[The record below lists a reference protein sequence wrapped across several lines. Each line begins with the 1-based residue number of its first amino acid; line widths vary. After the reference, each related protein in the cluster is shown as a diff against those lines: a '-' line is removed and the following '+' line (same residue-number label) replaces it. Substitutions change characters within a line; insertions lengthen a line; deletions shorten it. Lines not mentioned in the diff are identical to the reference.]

1 MGKFVVAGVTQIETI
16 VKVDKIPVEFAPL
29 TRGTGT
35 ICTSVGGDAYNE
47 GAIREMR
54 AAGDDSPG
62 PDNAVFADDAAIE
75 QDRAHADDGII
86 TDGGAVYD
94 GIVADGDAFP

>member
-1 MGKFVVAGVTQIETI
+1 M
-16 VKVDKIPVEFAPL
+16 
-29 TRGTGT
+29 
-35 ICTSVGGDAYNE
+35 S
-47 GAIREMR
+47 
-54 AAGDDSPG
+54 AAGNDGPG

-86 TDGGAVYD
+86 ADSGTVHH

>member
-1 MGKFVVAGVTQIETI
+1 MLDLHGVQIRNG
-16 VKVDKIPVEFAPL
+16 F
-29 TRGTGT
+29 
-35 ICTSVGGDAYNE
+35 GGDAHNE

-75 QDRAHADDGII
+75 QDGAHADDGII
-86 TDGGAVYD
+86 TDGGAVHD

>member
-1 MGKFVVAGVTQIETI
+1 MLDLHGVQIRNG
-16 VKVDKIPVEFAPL
+16 F
-29 TRGTGT
+29 
-35 ICTSVGGDAYNE
+35 GGDAYNE

-54 AAGDDSPG
+54 AAGDDGPG

-75 QDRAHADDGII
+75 QDGAHADDGII
-86 TDGGAVYD
+86 TDGGAVHD